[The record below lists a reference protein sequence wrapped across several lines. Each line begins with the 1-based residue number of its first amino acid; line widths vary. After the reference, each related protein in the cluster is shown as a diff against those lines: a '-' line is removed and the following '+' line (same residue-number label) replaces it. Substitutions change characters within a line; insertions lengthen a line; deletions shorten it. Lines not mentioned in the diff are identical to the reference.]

1 MARSWTKS
9 CSRAAHSN
17 RAGQTLFTDSF
28 YGFTAL
34 EIDGERIQVTF
45 VDTEGK
51 VRYETEIRK

>member
-1 MARSWTKS
+1 M
-9 CSRAAHSN
+9 
-17 RAGQTLFTDSF
+17 FTDSF

-34 EIDGERIQVTF
+34 EIDEARIQVTF

>member
-9 CSRAAHSN
+9 SLRAARSN

-51 VRYETEIRK
+51 VRCETEIRK